1 MSKSIYLSFETERLF
16 LKPMSKEDAPF
27 LLELFNSPKWIKYI
41 GDRNVRTVEEAAT
54 YIKLKM
60 TPQLK
65 KLGYSNYTV
74 VRKIDHVKL
83 GSCGLYDR
91 EGLEGVDLGFAFLPQ
106 YEKMGYAF
114 ESASKIKEVAFNN
127 FNLKKLSA
135 ITTEENIDSQRLLE
149 KLGFEYIKIIN
160 IPDDDEDLLFFEI
173 KYESIS
179 SLLKKNIE

>member
-1 MSKSIYLSFETERLF
+1 MIAYKSFETERLL

-41 GDRNVRTVEEAAT
+41 GDRNVHTIEEAAT

-65 KLGYSNYTV
+65 KLGFSNYTV
-74 VRKIDHVKL
+74 IRKTDNAKV

-91 EGLEGVDLGFAFLPQ
+91 EGLEGIDLGFAFLPQ

-114 ESASKIKEVAFNN
+114 ESANKLKDLAFNQ
-127 FNLKKLSA
+127 FNLKHISA
-135 ITTEENIDSQRLLE
+135 ITTHENQDSQKLLE
-149 KLGFEYIKIIN
+149 KLGLKYIKTIN
-160 IPDDDEDLLFFEI
+160 IQDDDDDEVLL
-173 KYESIS
+173 YE
-179 SLLKKNIE
+179 LRN

>member
-1 MSKSIYLSFETERLF
+1 MSTYKSFETERLL

-41 GDRNVRTVEEAAT
+41 GDRNVYTIIEAVT

-65 KLGYSNYTV
+65 KLGFSNYTV
-74 VRKIDHVKL
+74 IRKIDNAKV

-91 EGLEGVDLGFAFLPQ
+91 EGLEGIDLGFAFLPQ

-114 ESASKIKEVAFNN
+114 ESADKLKDIAFNQFN
-127 FNLKKLSA
+127 FKHISA
-135 ITTEENIDSQRLLE
+135 VTTNENEDSQRLLI
-149 KLGFEYIKIIN
+149 KLGFKFIKIIN
-160 IPDDDEDLLFFEI
+160 ILDDDEDLLL
-173 KYESIS
+173 YR
-179 SLLKKNIE
+179 LNC

>member
-1 MSKSIYLSFETERLF
+1 MSTYKSFETERLL

-41 GDRNVRTVEEAAT
+41 GDRNVYTIKEAVT

-65 KLGYSNYTV
+65 KLGFSNYTV
-74 VRKIDHVKL
+74 IRKIDNAKV

-91 EGLEGVDLGFAFLPQ
+91 EGLEGIDLGFAFLPQ

-114 ESASKIKEVAFNN
+114 ESADKLKDIAFNQFN
-127 FNLKKLSA
+127 FQHISA
-135 ITTEENIDSQRLLE
+135 VTTNENEDSQRLLI
-149 KLGFEYIKIIN
+149 KLGFKFIKIIN
-160 IPDDDEDLLFFEI
+160 ILDDDEDLLL
-173 KYESIS
+173 YR
-179 SLLKKNIE
+179 LNC